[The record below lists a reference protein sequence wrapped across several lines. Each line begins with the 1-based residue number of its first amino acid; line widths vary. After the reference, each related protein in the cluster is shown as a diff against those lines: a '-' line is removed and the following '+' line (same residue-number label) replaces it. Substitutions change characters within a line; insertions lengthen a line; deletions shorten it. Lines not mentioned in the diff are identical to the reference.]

1 MTYAVI
7 LGEALIDLLSTADGA
22 LTPVVGGAPFN
33 VAVGLARLGTPAHLL
48 TAVGG
53 DTFGDRIVDYAAAA
67 GVGVGGIVRVPAPT
81 PLAVATY
88 TGSEASFAFYGDPP
102 AYGMLAPTDLD
113 PDLLAG
119 ASVLYCGSIALL
131 GAASLRAARHAWATP
146 GPLRA
151 FDPNVRPFLLP
162 DAHAAAR
169 LRAIVEEFSAGAD
182 LVKLSLA
189 DATALYGP
197 VPPSR
202 VALRLLALGAGT
214 VVVTLGAAGAMIF
227 RHRDDAAP
235 RPERMA
241 VDYIHSRAESVFG
254 LPVHP
259 GQVIDTTG
267 AGDSVVAAL
276 MHRMLAGLPDSGSWI
291 EAVEFA
297 LRVSAHVCARRGG
310 AVAMPTLVELAA
322 S

>member
-1 MTYAVI
+1 VTYAVI
-7 LGEALIDLLSTADGA
+7 LGEALIDLLAGADGA

-33 VAVGLARLGTPAHLL
+33 VAVGLARLGTPVHLL

-53 DTFGDRIVDYAAAA
+53 DAFGDRIVGYAAGA

-102 AYGMLAPTDLD
+102 AYGMLAPADLD

-131 GAASLRAARHAWATP
+131 GRASLLAARRAWAEP
-146 GPLRA
+146 GPLRVL
-151 FDPNVRPFLLP
+151 DPNVRPFLLP
-162 DAHAAAR
+162 DAHATAR
-169 LRAIVEEFSAGAD
+169 LRAIVEEFASGAD

-202 VALRLLALGAGT
+202 VALRLRALGART

-227 RHRDDAAP
+227 RPRDGAP
-235 RPERMA
+235 SRHEGMA
-241 VDYIHSRAESVFG
+241 PDHICRTDSVFG

-259 GQVIDTTG
+259 GPVADTTG

-276 MHRMLAGLPDSGSWI
+276 MHRLLGGVPDNAAWI

-310 AVAMPTLVELAA
+310 ALAMPTLAEVTG